1 MAKKKTEQ
9 LQAGCR
15 RPLLQRVPRTAR
27 VTRPVIKFS
36 LISHPQH
43 TQVQGLRLV
52 VAKTPV
58 SNKAE
63 QVH

>member
-52 VAKTPV
+52 VAKKPV